1 MTYKQADELWQAL
14 NDVMLT
20 DERFKGY
27 RPVIQHIDVPKEW
40 GGGVNN
46 YRVEIRKAYER
57 T

>member
-20 DERFKGY
+20 DERFRGY

-46 YRVEIRKAYER
+46 YRVEIREAYE
-57 T
+57 